1 MYTYIEIIKEIE
13 EIFPPTSKF
22 DYTELSPEELWNK
35 VNTFFEK
42 HGFKERIRPDE
53 LETLKNNIMM
63 NQQILF
69 GKNHTVIFNIG
80 SNNNHGFDRNN
91 YFLSNKVLYMKD
103 KIYEL
108 LAKKN
113 YIDFINPKARKY
125 SGESRI
131 AKYEDRMGTDEE
143 IEKLIEHDSIE
154 RYVKDLLY
162 TTKED
167 NDNFHID
174 CYLIFRNIMHHFGF
188 TDEDKEI
195 ESAFATML
203 ERALINAS
211 TFYGEQYSD
220 GTFDGV
226 EQNQK
231 RFHECLQEV
240 ERFIVSYI
248 ETTAKR
254 ALQKRKED
262 EISKHKAQSEV
273 KKPQPE
279 PMDSIFAEKPKDPKA
294 PTRQFEEKPVA
305 TTGNM
310 TVEELEENIILY
322 KKLIEITEQRKQLAE
337 QKKEME
343 QKISELKKIVEDL
356 AASDQELASHEED
369 IKRKLGI

>member
-42 HGFKERIRPDE
+42 HGFKERIRPYE
-53 LETLKNNIMM
+53 LEPLKNDIMT

-69 GKNHTVIFNIG
+69 GKDHTVIFNIRP
-80 SNNNHGFDRNN
+80 NNNHGFDRNN

-108 LAKKN
+108 LAKKH
-113 YIDFINPKARKY
+113 YIDFINPKARNY

-167 NDNFHID
+167 NDNFNID

-231 RFHECLQEV
+231 RFHDCLQEV

-248 ETTAKR
+248 ETAAKR

-279 PMDSIFAEKPKDPKA
+279 PKPEPNIPPQPQ
-294 PTRQFEEKPVA
+294 PTAAGQETTIEELMNPVA
-305 TTGNM
+305 LN
-310 TVEELEENIILY
+310 EELMRVTQARINIA
-322 KKLIEITEQRKQLAE
+322 RKTAPQASAE
-337 QKKEME
+337 
-343 QKISELKKIVEDL
+343 VEK
-356 AASDQELASHEED
+356 AQQELAEKQRELDAILAED
-369 IKRKLGI
+369 QRLAERQAEIIRKLGIK